1 MSESKDRKSESK
13 KDEDQK
19 PAGPSWGLML
29 AFIFIAILIAMGIAW
44 LIVAPY
50 IHRLHQ

>member
-1 MSESKDRKSESK
+1 MTESQARKSESN
-13 KDEDQK
+13 KDERQN
-19 PAGPSWGLML
+19 PAGPSWALML